1 METTSLFDPMKSPKL
16 VGYDA
21 YFNQLVHSYV
31 KKIFPKVLLL
41 SGKKGLGKFTL
52 INHFLNYI
60 FDKNNYDLKE
70 KIIIDNSNFYSQQL
84 SGVSQNFIHLKS
96 ESINNVKI
104 DDIRNLKKLLLKKN
118 FDDSNRFIILDD
130 VERLSIKSS
139 NALLK
144 IIEEPPTNDY
154 FILIDN
160 QQNNLIETIS
170 SRCLK
175 SKIYLKKEERNKI
188 INYLI
193 EKNNIPSIIDF
204 VNNDITPGLFLKYN
218 SMCNKHKITVELDFY
233 EKINLLLLLYK
244 KSKDMSY
251 IDLSIF
257 FTGIKFYNLGLK
269 EKQNISKYNKI
280 QIKIINCINDF
291 VRYNL
296 NLNTVFLSIKSL
308 LKYAN

>member
-1 METTSLFDPMKSPKL
+1 MENNSLFDPMNSTKL
-16 VGYDA
+16 VGYND
-21 YFNQLVHSYV
+21 YFRQLVHIYE
-31 KKIFPKVLLL
+31 KKTFPRVLLL

-60 FDKNNYDLKE
+60 FSKNNYDLKQKLIFE
-70 KIIIDNSNFYSQQL
+70 NSNFYTQQL

-96 ESINNVKI
+96 ENINNIKVE
-104 DDIRNLKKLLLKKN
+104 DIRNLKKLLLKKN
-118 FDDSNRFIILDD
+118 LNDSLRFIILDD
-130 VERLSIKSS
+130 VERLSVKSS

-144 IIEEPPTNDY
+144 IIEEPPTKNY

-175 SKIYLKKEERNKI
+175 TKIYLKKDERNEI

-193 EKNNIPSIIDF
+193 EKHNIASMIDF
-204 VNNDITPGLFLKYN
+204 VNNDISPGLFLKYN
-218 SMCNKHKITVELDFY
+218 SICNKHKITNDLDFY
-233 EKINLLLLLYK
+233 EKINLLLSLYK
-244 KSKDMSY
+244 KSKDMTY

-257 FTGIKFYNLGLK
+257 FTGLKFYNLGSK
-269 EKQNISKYNKI
+269 EKQNILKYNKI

-296 NLNTVFLSIKSL
+296 SLNTVFLSIKSL
-308 LKYAN
+308 IKHAN

>member
-1 METTSLFDPMKSPKL
+1 M
-16 VGYDA
+16 
-21 YFNQLVHSYV
+21 
-31 KKIFPKVLLL
+31 
-41 SGKKGLGKFTL
+41 
-52 INHFLNYI
+52 
-60 FDKNNYDLKE
+60 
-70 KIIIDNSNFYSQQL
+70 
-84 SGVSQNFIHLKS
+84 
-96 ESINNVKI
+96 
-104 DDIRNLKKLLLKKN
+104 
-118 FDDSNRFIILDD
+118 
-130 VERLSIKSS
+130 
-139 NALLK
+139 LK